1 MRTVLQVHVGWC
13 WSRRMGDIW
22 LQSLS
27 RSAESWCWF
36 QCLCWCSFR
45 FSSSF
50 FTHWLSIGYLWIKFS
65 LNGTFAWDHATHI
78 NKLCLANFSMY
89 GPTAMLISF
98 PQFPSDSHSIF
109 PFASPFTGCFKEL
122 FTVKCFSGNGN
133 TRNLTTWWLGWKI
146 VEIVVLCCTSVDFS
160 SSSAGCSNTKQ
171 AADVTIATHCCRCCT
186 SNSFFG
192 IIKTFSTTTQSHP
205 CYNCFMFYEIRWRNG
220 QMNNKKWTKQATT
233 LWRILNFH
241 ICTWLNK
248 RNKMLR
254 RRITMH
260 LLYMLCWGCY
270 KIYSTIICTA
280 MLKHPKIKSQ
290 TQPKS
295 AHFHIE
301 CEVECLSVGTTG
313 HIFVVIFSV
322 GVYSIINC
330 CFPKLFPLLGVM
342 RGERNMLFVCA
353 HKFVQINSY

>member
-1 MRTVLQVHVGWC
+1 
-13 WSRRMGDIW
+13 
-22 LQSLS
+22 
-27 RSAESWCWF
+27 
-36 QCLCWCSFR
+36 
-45 FSSSF
+45 
-50 FTHWLSIGYLWIKFS
+50 
-65 LNGTFAWDHATHI
+65 
-78 NKLCLANFSMY
+78 
-89 GPTAMLISF
+89 
-98 PQFPSDSHSIF
+98 
-109 PFASPFTGCFKEL
+109 
-122 FTVKCFSGNGN
+122 
-133 TRNLTTWWLGWKI
+133 
-146 VEIVVLCCTSVDFS
+146 
-160 SSSAGCSNTKQ
+160 
-171 AADVTIATHCCRCCT
+171 
-186 SNSFFG
+186 
-192 IIKTFSTTTQSHP
+192 
-205 CYNCFMFYEIRWRNG
+205 MFYEIRWRNG
-220 QMNNKKWTKQATT
+220 QMNNKKWTKQTTT

-248 RNKMLR
+248 HNKMLR

-330 CFPKLFPLLGVM
+330 CFPKLFPLLGVR